1 MKATASHRAE
11 KQPRTTDQELPL
23 TGQCAREPAC
33 YVRSRRSPGASKIK
47 QTAQSKLAYF
57 YAALMDQF
65 CAALD
70 SWPDL
75 RDRSIRYAGRRT
87 DLHCDLHQRR
97 LCLES
102 CFYENCDSE
111 DGPAGT
117 DRRGRGEADLAPSAT
132 PSYFRKTSP
141 GIVLT
146 RYARNGRSRDSA
158 EAASCGYG
166 KCFLAA
172 GMRHWIHRPYLRPR
186 GSLSG

>member
-70 SWPDL
+70 SHDKN
-75 RDRSIRYAGRRT
+75 IAT
-87 DLHCDLHQRR
+87 LHLVQKTRKSLPLCDGL
-97 LCLES
+97 
-102 CFYENCDSE
+102 
-111 DGPAGT
+111 
-117 DRRGRGEADLAPSAT
+117 
-132 PSYFRKTSP
+132 
-141 GIVLT
+141 
-146 RYARNGRSRDSA
+146 
-158 EAASCGYG
+158 
-166 KCFLAA
+166 
-172 GMRHWIHRPYLRPR
+172 
-186 GSLSG
+186 

>member
-70 SWPDL
+70 SPRQGKDQNG
-75 RDRSIRYAGRRT
+75 AN
-87 DLHCDLHQRR
+87 LHDWQHFSGNRI
-97 LCLES
+97 
-102 CFYENCDSE
+102 E
-111 DGPAGT
+111 DGAANSGDSCINFSKKIFDYRHALFSPTIRAVKRFILAFNRAAKFVTFLLHHCNRAFGNV
-117 DRRGRGEADLAPSAT
+117 ADSDA
-132 PSYFRKTSP
+132 KTLFQK
-141 GIVLT
+141 IVK
-146 RYARNGRSRDSA
+146 A
-158 EAASCGYG
+158 C
-166 KCFLAA
+166 
-172 GMRHWIHRPYLRPR
+172 
-186 GSLSG
+186 

>member
-70 SWPDL
+70 SNTFCLQNRPELPFLTASRLKTDYSISVPGKI
-75 RDRSIRYAGRRT
+75 RHNSMTCRSVWHSAAMPVGQAMKVQPVAANIYA
-87 DLHCDLHQRR
+87 DD
-97 LCLES
+97 
-102 CFYENCDSE
+102 
-111 DGPAGT
+111 
-117 DRRGRGEADLAPSAT
+117 
-132 PSYFRKTSP
+132 
-141 GIVLT
+141 
-146 RYARNGRSRDSA
+146 
-158 EAASCGYG
+158 AA
-166 KCFLAA
+166 
-172 GMRHWIHRPYLRPR
+172 M
-186 GSLSG
+186 

>member
-70 SWPDL
+70 NQQAEAPQKTL
-75 RDRSIRYAGRRT
+75 RDIP
-87 DLHCDLHQRR
+87 
-97 LCLES
+97 
-102 CFYENCDSE
+102 FE
-111 DGPAGT
+111 D
-117 DRRGRGEADLAPSAT
+117 
-132 PSYFRKTSP
+132 
-141 GIVLT
+141 V
-146 RYARNGRSRDSA
+146 
-158 EAASCGYG
+158 
-166 KCFLAA
+166 
-172 GMRHWIHRPYLRPR
+172 
-186 GSLSG
+186 